1 MSTEKQQALE
11 ALKDVTWPGSDQ
23 SLGQENR
30 IGAVELEDGE
40 LVVEL
45 NLTGLDRAQRHQ
57 LEDEITKRLSA
68 QFDDVEICLDVSSDD
83 VAVPAAK
90 IEPKS
95 QKGMPTMYDAG
106 KREAPAEA
114 VVTPKKTALSE
125 VKNIIGVASG
135 KGGVGKS
142 TVAANLALALQAQGA
157 KVGLCDLDIYGPSM
171 PLQMGVV
178 DAKPTVSDDHKKFVP
193 VEAYGVKVM
202 SIGFLV
208 DDDTPVIW
216 RGPIVSSVVKQFLQ
230 DVVWGSLDYLIL
242 DLPPGTGDAQLT
254 LSQTAPLTGA
264 LIVTTPSQLALVD
277 AQKGLQMF
285 RKVEVPVLGL
295 VENMSYYVCGACGDE
310 SRPFNSGGAE
320 EIAEQFKVP
329 VLARL
334 PLDHEIQR
342 GSDEG
347 KPVVA
352 TSPESPQAQSFRALA
367 EEVIAKCPFEPVKKK
382 GMLSNIFGR

>member
-1 MSTEKQQALE
+1 MFQA
-11 ALKDVTWPGSDQ
+11 
-23 SLGQENR
+23 
-30 IGAVELEDGE
+30 I
-40 LVVEL
+40 
-45 NLTGLDRAQRHQ
+45 
-57 LEDEITKRLSA
+57 
-68 QFDDVEICLDVSSDD
+68 D
-83 VAVPAAK
+83 VAAPVAQSEAK
-90 IEPKS
+90 PQE
-95 QKGMPTMYDAG
+95 GMPTMYDAG

-125 VKNIIGVASG
+125 VKISLGLPAA
-135 KGGVGKS
+135 KGFGKS

-178 DAKPTVSDDHKKFVP
+178 DAKPTVSEDHKKFVP

-254 LSQTAPLTGA
+254 LSQRHHSPER

-320 EIAEQFKVP
+320 EIAEQFNVP

-342 GSDEG
+342 GVMKESRLSPRLPTRP
-347 KPVVA
+347 KPNLQ
-352 TSPESPQAQSFRALA
+352 SPRRGGGCQMSF
-367 EEVIAKCPFEPVKKK
+367 
-382 GMLSNIFGR
+382 

>member
-1 MSTEKQQALE
+1 MSTEKQEVLAALQ
-11 ALKDVTWPGSDQ
+11 DVNWPGSDQ
-23 SLGQENR
+23 SLEQQDR
-30 IGAVELEDGE
+30 IGAIELEDAE
-40 LVVEL
+40 LVVEV

-68 QFDDVEICLDVSSDD
+68 QFDNVEICLDVSSDD
-83 VAVPAAK
+83 VAAPVAK
-90 IEPKS
+90 SETKP
-95 QKGMPTMYDAG
+95 QQGMPTMYDAG

-178 DAKPTVSDDHKKFVP
+178 DAKPTVSEDHKKFVP

-320 EIAEQFKVP
+320 EIAEQFNVP

-352 TSPESPQAQSFRALA
+352 TSPDSPQAQSFKALA
-367 EEVIAKCPFEPVKKK
+367 EAVVAKCPFEPVKKK